1 MGSAGSGRAGRITL
15 FLVVLNVM
23 MLAIGLGVQ
32 FVEAN
37 HTPDF
42 NEFNA
47 EKIRFWSQPDAYQ
60 PAAATNKPAAAVPA
74 EAAPPVEPA
83 PAAGTEPPGVAPHLP
98 AVQPP
103 AMPATAAPSPAL
115 SQPAQA
121 NAVCLS
127 VDDLSQSRYED
138 MQALLK
144 SSGLDRGKCNYRFDK
159 KLGWWV
165 YWPPEYE
172 AVRRQKV
179 LESLHAAGVKDV
191 FPITQGA
198 LAQSFSVGMFAA
210 EDQALTYRNRLRS
223 KGLDKIE
230 YGPRPSVGSAYLV
243 CRSDSAAQLA
253 QLKASLPTWA
263 QPVDAGQCQAP

>member
-1 MGSAGSGRAGRITL
+1 
-15 FLVVLNVM
+15 M
-23 MLAIGLGVQ
+23 MLGIGLGMQ

-37 HTPDF
+37 RVPNF
-42 NEFNA
+42 SEFNA
-47 EKIRFWSQPDAYQ
+47 EKISFWSQPDAYRPVATNPPADAQ
-60 PAAATNKPAAAVPA
+60 AATTTPAQPVDATPPAEPAAADAPESSAAAKAPA
-74 EAAPPVEPA
+74 TQPPSMPTTAAQAPATPA
-83 PAAGTEPPGVAPHLP
+83 PLN
-98 AVQPP
+98 
-103 AMPATAAPSPAL
+103 AL
-115 SQPAQA
+115 
-121 NAVCLS
+121 CLS

-144 SSGLDRGKCNYRFDK
+144 SSGLDSGKCAYRFDK
-159 KLGWWV
+159 RLGWWV

-198 LAQSFSVGMFAA
+198 LAQAFSVGMFAA
-210 EDQALTYRNRLRS
+210 EGQALAYRNRLRS

-230 YGPRPSVGSAYLV
+230 YGPRPSVGSAHLG

-253 QLKASLPTWA
+253 QLKASLPAWA
-263 QPVDAGQCQAP
+263 KQVDAGQCTAPSGN